1 MRDEQKLSSLEGFV
15 VPQGGRRASG
25 RRGGSRSDA
34 EHRAR
39 ESPKNGAQARR
50 FFGLAGAADRG
61 DPPSGQRGPPALPVL
76 PMGHPPS
83 ELRHAIP
90 ARSPGPRGPGGSQCR
105 SGKVGQGTGGGCK
118 RAIGENSS
126 SQGRLVASP

>member
-25 RRGGSRSDA
+25 RRGGSGSDA

-61 DPPSGQRGPPALPVL
+61 DLPSGQRGPPARESPAGALGGRRGGLQTSLGKNVL
-76 PMGHPPS
+76 FKGGLQPP
-83 ELRHAIP
+83 P
-90 ARSPGPRGPGGSQCR
+90 
-105 SGKVGQGTGGGCK
+105 
-118 RAIGENSS
+118 
-126 SQGRLVASP
+126 